1 MHDHR
6 QRHRLIALGLFSI
19 TLLFYWPATT
29 FPFVNY
35 DDPAYVF
42 DNPEV
47 LPGLSWH
54 SLKWS
59 LTAIVSSN
67 WHPVTLWSHLLDC
80 SLFGQF
86 AGGHHLTSI
95 LLHATNTVLLWV
107 LIFRWTKQFWPSAL
121 VAALFAWHPLNV
133 ESVAWISERK
143 NVLSTFFFSLTLW
156 SYSRYVEQKSKKFY
170 ALALLF
176 FLLGL
181 AAKPMLVIV
190 PFILLLLDVWPLQRL
205 QLGSNLWS
213 FSTLKQNRL
222 LLLEKIPFLLLT
234 VGDSIATCLVQNSG
248 GAVSSFSLV
257 PLAYRLANIPQAYVT
272 YLQNTF
278 WPTQLCA
285 IHPFPDI
292 LNRSA
297 AIIDFFILLAL
308 TILACFSFRRR
319 PWIFVGWFWFIGT
332 LVPVI
337 GLVQVGSQS
346 WADRYAYLPLVGIF
360 IIVAKTL
367 DELSQGKAAIQKL
380 FSALAA
386 AALLALL
393 SATSDQLWSWR
404 SSVALFTRAEV
415 LNPNN
420 ALVQSLLARACTQE
434 GNIPK
439 AIEHHAAAVRLRP
452 EVESYRYDLG
462 RALIRVGRYSEAQT
476 LLADSVVQIP
486 NTAQLHNLLGIA
498 FMLDKKTAE
507 AKREFL
513 RAIELQADYANA
525 RFNLGK
531 VLMTTGE
538 SSNAL
543 VQFTAAL
550 HAAQAQDD
558 PDLAGRIAAE
568 IKTYQNAPAEQS
580 SERREH

>member
-181 AAKPMLVIV
+181 AAKPMLVTV

-248 GAVSSFSLV
+248 GAE
-257 PLAYRLANIPQAYVT
+257 I
-272 YLQNTF
+272 
-278 WPTQLCA
+278 
-285 IHPFPDI
+285 
-292 LNRSA
+292 
-297 AIIDFFILLAL
+297 
-308 TILACFSFRRR
+308 
-319 PWIFVGWFWFIGT
+319 
-332 LVPVI
+332 
-337 GLVQVGSQS
+337 
-346 WADRYAYLPLVGIF
+346 
-360 IIVAKTL
+360 
-367 DELSQGKAAIQKL
+367 
-380 FSALAA
+380 
-386 AALLALL
+386 
-393 SATSDQLWSWR
+393 
-404 SSVALFTRAEV
+404 
-415 LNPNN
+415 
-420 ALVQSLLARACTQE
+420 
-434 GNIPK
+434 
-439 AIEHHAAAVRLRP
+439 
-452 EVESYRYDLG
+452 G
-462 RALIRVGRYSEAQT
+462 RAHV
-476 LLADSVVQIP
+476 
-486 NTAQLHNLLGIA
+486 
-498 FMLDKKTAE
+498 
-507 AKREFL
+507 
-513 RAIELQADYANA
+513 
-525 RFNLGK
+525 
-531 VLMTTGE
+531 
-538 SSNAL
+538 
-543 VQFTAAL
+543 
-550 HAAQAQDD
+550 
-558 PDLAGRIAAE
+558 
-568 IKTYQNAPAEQS
+568 
-580 SERREH
+580 